1 MSISNVFNITGTA
14 LNAQSMHI
22 DVIAKNM
29 ANASVLSGS
38 EQTAYRARRPVFSSI
53 LDSSLVAMNGSRA
66 TEGGVRVEG
75 FARSKT
81 PIEKQ
86 SMPENPF
93 ADAEG
98 YVYLSNVNLVEE
110 MAYMMEAS
118 RNYQSNIEVLNTSK
132 QLMMRTISLGS
143 S

>member
-1 MSISNVFNITGTA
+1 MGISNVFNITGTA

-29 ANASVLSGS
+29 ANAQVLAGS
-38 EQTAYRARRPVFSSI
+38 EQTAYRARRPVFASI
-53 LDSSLVAMNGSRA
+53 LESNFASADPNKFNN
-66 TEGGVRVEG
+66 GGVKVDG
-75 FARSKT
+75 FAKSQT

-93 ADAEG
+93 ADENG

-110 MAYMMEAS
+110 MAHMMEAS
-118 RNYQSNIEVLNTSK
+118 RNYQSNIEVINTSK
-132 QLMMRTISLGS
+132 QLMMRTIGLGS

>member
-1 MSISNVFNITGTA
+1 MGISSVFDITGTA

-29 ANASVLSGS
+29 ANAQVLAGS
-38 EQTAYRARRPVFSSI
+38 EAAAYRARRPIFSAI
-53 LDSSLVAMNGSRA
+53 LEASMTNVSGAGSSA
-66 TEGGVRVEG
+66 GGVRVDG
-75 FARSKT
+75 FASSQS

-93 ADAEG
+93 ADENG

-110 MAYMMEAS
+110 MAHMMEAS
-118 RNYQSNIEVLNTSK
+118 RNYQSNIEVINTTK
-132 QLMMRTISLGS
+132 QLLMRTISLGS
-143 S
+143 A